1 MKRRILAALLAAAVL
16 LPLVGCG
23 GKQNDAPARKAD
35 SDMIII
41 TENYAEEGHYTD
53 SLDNSWTYSYHVPQL
68 TADTA
73 GARAINAA
81 IDEKFGDPV
90 RSALK
95 DMQQALSLGCVSVSW
110 KSYRYD
116 DVLSLVVKAEADWEF
131 TDYAVYLYDAGR
143 GVQLTTAEL
152 LEKLGVAQETFL
164 DGLRRSAADAFDEQ
178 AYISTTEGVQWAQ
191 ERSWTVGAENVNTE
205 AMVYADETGKLMA
218 VLPVGAMAGAAWYY
232 KVLEAMPE
240 GGGAALTVEAGD
252 VALTVSREDARLRL
266 EGVEEAYPVGGAWSD
281 YTAGVCAPLGEDG
294 CVYIFLMT
302 DNGTVEYINV
312 TDGLA
317 GGTLCLSP
325 LGGIGGVTALE
336 TDEEQQTVLAV
347 DGEGK
352 RHDLRPLVEAMTAE
366 VPSALVGDWHM
377 TLLHNSVEE
386 DCWIELAE
394 DGTAVWQEGVPD
406 SGSCRVLRGSARYL
420 GMTAEG
426 IVMYYDLADEAD
438 ETAVLRGTVAVR
450 CDWDGN
456 GLLQL
461 GGDALLD
468 VSGYVWPEQ
477 VFG

>member
-1 MKRRILAALLAAAVL
+1 MKKKICAGLLAAVML
-16 LPLVGCG
+16 LSGCG
-23 GKQNDAPARKAD
+23 GKKDDAPVRKTD

-41 TENYAEEGHYTD
+41 TESYDEEGHYTD
-53 SLDNSWTYSYHVPQL
+53 SLDNSWTYSYHVPQI
-68 TADTA
+68 TADTK
-73 GARAINAA
+73 GARAINEA
-81 IDEKFGDPV
+81 IDEKFGEPV
-90 RSALK
+90 RGALE
-95 DMQQALSLGCVSVSW
+95 DMEQALSLGCVSVAW
-110 KSYRYD
+110 KSYRCN

-131 TDYAVYLYDAGR
+131 TDYAVYLYDAAR

-152 LEKLGVAQETFL
+152 LEKLDLEQETVL
-164 DGLRRSAADAFDEQ
+164 NALRRSAAAAFDGQ
-178 AYISTTEGVQWAQ
+178 AYIAASEGVSWVQ

-205 AMVYADETGKLMA
+205 AMLYADETGKLMA

-232 KVLEAMPE
+232 QVLDFMTETD
-240 GGGAALTVEAGD
+240 GAALTVTGGD
-252 VALTVSREDARLRL
+252 VTLTVTGEKAALRL
-266 EGVEEAYPVGGAWSD
+266 EGVEETYTVGGAWSD
-281 YTAGVCAPLGEDG
+281 YISGVCAPLGEDG
-294 CVYIFLMT
+294 CVYIFLVT
-302 DNGTVEYINV
+302 SGGLVEYINV

-336 TDEEQQTVLAV
+336 TDEEGQTVLAV

-352 RHDLRPLVEAMTAE
+352 LHDLKPLVEAMTAE
-366 VPSALVGDWHM
+366 VPAALVGDWHM

-406 SGSCRVLRGSARYL
+406 SSSCRMLRGSARYL

-426 IVMYYDLADEAD
+426 IVMYYDLTD
-438 ETAVLRGTVAVR
+438 ETDESAALRGTIAVR

-456 GLLQL
+456 GLIQL

>member
-1 MKRRILAALLAAAVL
+1 MKRRILAALLAAML
-16 LPLVGCG
+16 LLGGCG

-41 TENYAEEGHYTD
+41 TENYAEDGHYTD

-90 RSALK
+90 RGALK

-110 KSYRYD
+110 KSYRYE

-164 DGLRRSAADAFDEQ
+164 DGLRRSAAAAFDEQ
-178 AYISTTEGVQWAQ
+178 GYINTTEGVQWVQ

-218 VLPVGAMAGAAWYY
+218 VLPVGSMAGAAWYY

-240 GGGAALTVEAGD
+240 RGGETLTAEAGD
-252 VALTVSREDARLRL
+252 VALTVGGESAQLRL
-266 EGVEEAYPVGGAWSD
+266 EGVEETYTVGGAWSD
-281 YTAGVCAPLGEDG
+281 YTAGVCATLGEDG
-294 CVYIFLMT
+294 CVYTFLLT
-302 DNGTVEYINV
+302 AGGTVEYINV

-317 GGTLCLSP
+317 GGALCLSP

-336 TDEEQQTVLAV
+336 ADEEQQTVLAL

-352 RHDLRPLVEAMTAE
+352 RYDLKPLVEAMTAE

-394 DGTAVWQEGVPD
+394 DGAAVWQEGVPD
-406 SGSCRVLRGSARYL
+406 SASCRVLRGSARYL

-426 IVMYYDLADEAD
+426 IVMYYEMTNEAD
-438 ETAVLRGTVAVR
+438 ENAVLRGTMAVR

-468 VSGYVWPEQ
+468 VSGYVWPER

>member
-1 MKRRILAALLAAAVL
+1 MKRRILAALLAAML
-16 LPLVGCG
+16 LLGGCG

-41 TENYAEEGHYTD
+41 TENYAEDGHYTD

-90 RSALK
+90 RGALK

-110 KSYRYD
+110 KSYRYE

-131 TDYAVYLYDAGR
+131 TDYAVYLYDAYR

-164 DGLRRSAADAFDEQ
+164 DGLRRSAAAAFDEQ
-178 AYISTTEGVQWAQ
+178 GYINTTEGVQWVQ

-218 VLPVGAMAGAAWYY
+218 VLPVGSMAGAAWYY

-240 GGGAALTVEAGD
+240 RGGETLTVEAGD
-252 VALTVSREDARLRL
+252 VALTVGGESAQLRL
-266 EGVEEAYPVGGAWSD
+266 EGVEETYTVGGAWSD
-281 YTAGVCAPLGEDG
+281 YTAGVCAALGEDG
-294 CVYIFLMT
+294 CVYIFLLT
-302 DNGTVEYINV
+302 AGGTVEYINV

-317 GGTLCLSP
+317 GGALCLSP

-336 TDEEQQTVLAV
+336 TDEEQQTVLAL

-352 RHDLRPLVEAMTAE
+352 RHDLKLLVEAMTAKM
-366 VPSALVGDWHM
+366 PSALVGDWHM

-394 DGTAVWQEGVPD
+394 DGAAVWQEGVPD
-406 SGSCRVLRGSARYL
+406 SASCRVLRGSAQYL

-426 IVMYYDLADEAD
+426 IVMYYEMTNEAD
-438 ETAVLRGTVAVR
+438 ENAVLRGTMAVR

-468 VSGYVWPEQ
+468 VSGYVWPER
-477 VFG
+477 VVG

>member
-1 MKRRILAALLAAAVL
+1 MKRRILAALLAAML
-16 LPLVGCG
+16 LLGGCG

-41 TENYAEEGHYTD
+41 TENYAEDGHYTD

-90 RSALK
+90 RGALK
-95 DMQQALSLGCVSVSW
+95 DMQRALSLGCVSVSW
-110 KSYRYD
+110 KSYRYE

-164 DGLRRSAADAFDEQ
+164 DGLRRSAAAAFDEQ
-178 AYISTTEGVQWAQ
+178 GYINTTEGVQWVQ

-218 VLPVGAMAGAAWYY
+218 VLPVGSMAGAAWYY

-240 GGGAALTVEAGD
+240 GGGEALTVEAGD
-252 VALTVSREDARLRL
+252 VALTVSREDAQLRL
-266 EGVEEAYPVGGAWSD
+266 EGVEETYTVGGAWSD
-281 YTAGVCAPLGEDG
+281 YTAGVCAALGEDG
-294 CVYIFLMT
+294 CVYIFLLT
-302 DNGTVEYINV
+302 AGGTVEYINV

-317 GGTLCLSP
+317 GGALCLSP

-336 TDEEQQTVLAV
+336 TDEEQQTVLAL

-394 DGTAVWQEGVPD
+394 DGAAVWQEGVPD
-406 SGSCRVLRGSARYL
+406 SASCRVLRGSARYL

-426 IVMYYDLADEAD
+426 IVMYYEMTNEAD
-438 ETAVLRGTVAVR
+438 ENAVLRGTMAVR

-468 VSGYVWPEQ
+468 VSGYVWPER

>member
-1 MKRRILAALLAAAVL
+1 MKRRILAALLAAML
-16 LPLVGCG
+16 LLGGCG

-41 TENYAEEGHYTD
+41 TENYAEDGHYTD
-53 SLDNSWTYSYHVPQL
+53 NLDNSWTYSYHVPQL

-90 RSALK
+90 RGALK

-110 KSYRYD
+110 KSYRYE

-164 DGLRRSAADAFDEQ
+164 DGLRRSAAAAFDEQ
-178 AYISTTEGVQWAQ
+178 GYINTTEGVQWVQ

-218 VLPVGAMAGAAWYY
+218 VLPVGSMAGAAWYY

-240 GGGAALTVEAGD
+240 RGGETLTVEAGD
-252 VALTVSREDARLRL
+252 VALTVDGESAQLRL
-266 EGVEEAYPVGGAWSD
+266 EGVEETYTVGGAWSD
-281 YTAGVCAPLGEDG
+281 YTAGVCAALGEDG
-294 CVYIFLMT
+294 CVYIFLLT
-302 DNGTVEYINV
+302 AGGTVEYINV
-312 TDGLA
+312 TGGLA
-317 GGTLCLSP
+317 GGALCLSP

-336 TDEEQQTVLAV
+336 TDEEQQTVLAL

-352 RHDLRPLVEAMTAE
+352 RHDLKPLVEAMTAKM
-366 VPSALVGDWHM
+366 PSALVGDWHM

-394 DGTAVWQEGVPD
+394 DGAAAWQEGVPD
-406 SGSCRVLRGSARYL
+406 SASCRVLRGSARYL

-426 IVMYYDLADEAD
+426 IVMYYEMTNEAD
-438 ETAVLRGTVAVR
+438 ESAVLRGTMAVR

-468 VSGYVWPEQ
+468 VSGYVWPER
-477 VFG
+477 VVG

>member
-1 MKRRILAALLAAAVL
+1 MKRRILAALLAAML
-16 LPLVGCG
+16 LLGGCG

-41 TENYAEEGHYTD
+41 TENYAEDGHYTD

-68 TADTA
+68 TADTV

-90 RSALK
+90 RGALK

-110 KSYRYD
+110 KSYRYE

-164 DGLRRSAADAFDEQ
+164 DGLRRSAAAAFDEQ
-178 AYISTTEGVQWAQ
+178 GYINTTEGVQWVQ

-218 VLPVGAMAGAAWYY
+218 VLPVGSMAGAAWYY

-240 GGGAALTVEAGD
+240 RGGETLTVEAGD
-252 VALTVSREDARLRL
+252 VALTVGGESAQLRL
-266 EGVEEAYPVGGAWSD
+266 EGVEETYTVGGAWSD
-281 YTAGVCAPLGEDG
+281 YTAGVCATLGEDG
-294 CVYIFLMT
+294 CVYIFLLT
-302 DNGTVEYINV
+302 AGGTVEYINV

-317 GGTLCLSP
+317 GGALCLSP

-336 TDEEQQTVLAV
+336 TDEEQQTVLAL

-352 RHDLRPLVEAMTAE
+352 RHDLKPLVEAMTAKM
-366 VPSALVGDWHM
+366 PSALVGYWHM

-394 DGTAVWQEGVPD
+394 DGAAVWQEGVPD
-406 SGSCRVLRGSARYL
+406 SASCRVLRGSARYL

-426 IVMYYDLADEAD
+426 IVMYYEMTNEAD
-438 ETAVLRGTVAVR
+438 ENAVLRGTMAVR

>member
-1 MKRRILAALLAAAVL
+1 MKRRILAALLAAML
-16 LPLVGCG
+16 LLGGCG

-41 TENYAEEGHYTD
+41 TENYAEDGHYTD

-90 RSALK
+90 RGALK

-110 KSYRYD
+110 KSYRYE

-131 TDYAVYLYDAGR
+131 TDYAVYLYDACR

-164 DGLRRSAADAFDEQ
+164 DGLRRSAAAAFDEQ
-178 AYISTTEGVQWAQ
+178 GYINTTEGVQWVQ

-218 VLPVGAMAGAAWYY
+218 VLPVGSMAGAAWYY

-240 GGGAALTVEAGD
+240 RGGETLTVEAGD
-252 VALTVSREDARLRL
+252 VALTVGGESAQLRL
-266 EGVEEAYPVGGAWSD
+266 EGVEETYTVGGAWSD
-281 YTAGVCAPLGEDG
+281 YTAGVCATLGEDG
-294 CVYIFLMT
+294 CVYIFLLT
-302 DNGTVEYINV
+302 AGGTVEYINV

-317 GGTLCLSP
+317 GGALCLSP

-336 TDEEQQTVLAV
+336 TDEEQQTVLAL

-352 RHDLRPLVEAMTAE
+352 RHDLKLLVEAMTAKM
-366 VPSALVGDWHM
+366 PSALVGDWHM

-394 DGTAVWQEGVPD
+394 DGAAVWQEGVPD
-406 SGSCRVLRGSARYL
+406 SASCRVLRGSAQYL

-426 IVMYYDLADEAD
+426 IVMYYEMTNEAD
-438 ETAVLRGTVAVR
+438 ENAVLRGTMAVR

-468 VSGYVWPEQ
+468 VSGYVWPER
-477 VFG
+477 VVG

>member
-1 MKRRILAALLAAAVL
+1 MKRRILAALLAAML
-16 LPLVGCG
+16 LLGGCG

-41 TENYAEEGHYTD
+41 TENYAEDGHYTD

-90 RSALK
+90 RGALK

-110 KSYRYD
+110 KSYRYE

-164 DGLRRSAADAFDEQ
+164 DGLRRSAAAAFDEQ
-178 AYISTTEGVQWAQ
+178 GYINTTEGVQWVQ

-218 VLPVGAMAGAAWYY
+218 VLPVGSMAGAAWYY

-240 GGGAALTVEAGD
+240 GGGEALTVEAGD

-266 EGVEEAYPVGGAWSD
+266 EGVEETYTVGGAWSD
-281 YTAGVCAPLGEDG
+281 YTAGVCAALGEDG
-294 CVYIFLMT
+294 CVYIFLLT
-302 DNGTVEYINV
+302 AGGTVEYINV
-312 TDGLA
+312 TGGLA
-317 GGTLCLSP
+317 GGALCLSP

-336 TDEEQQTVLAV
+336 TDEERQTVLAL

-352 RHDLRPLVEAMTAE
+352 RHDLKPLVEAMTAE

-394 DGTAVWQEGVPD
+394 DGAAVWQEGVPD
-406 SGSCRVLRGSARYL
+406 SASCRVLRGSARYL

-426 IVMYYDLADEAD
+426 IVMYYEMTNEAD
-438 ETAVLRGTVAVR
+438 ENAVLRGTMAVR

-468 VSGYVWPEQ
+468 VSGYVWPER

>member
-1 MKRRILAALLAAAVL
+1 MKRRILAALLAAML
-16 LPLVGCG
+16 LLGGCG

-41 TENYAEEGHYTD
+41 TENYAEDGHYTD

-90 RSALK
+90 RGALK

-110 KSYRYD
+110 KSYRYE

-164 DGLRRSAADAFDEQ
+164 DGLRRSAAAAFDEQ
-178 AYISTTEGVQWAQ
+178 GYINTTEGVQWVQ

-218 VLPVGAMAGAAWYY
+218 VLPVGSMAGAAWYY

-240 GGGAALTVEAGD
+240 RGGETLTVEAGD
-252 VALTVSREDARLRL
+252 VALTVGGESAQLRL
-266 EGVEEAYPVGGAWSD
+266 KGVEETYTVGGAWSD
-281 YTAGVCAPLGEDG
+281 YTAGVCAALGEDG
-294 CVYIFLMT
+294 CVYIFLLT
-302 DNGTVEYINV
+302 AGGTVEYINV
-312 TDGLA
+312 TGGLA

-336 TDEEQQTVLAV
+336 TDEEQQTVLAL

-352 RHDLRPLVEAMTAE
+352 RHDLKLLVEAMTAKM
-366 VPSALVGDWHM
+366 PSALVGDWHM

-394 DGTAVWQEGVPD
+394 DGAAVWQEGVPD
-406 SGSCRVLRGSARYL
+406 SASCRVLRGSAQYL

-426 IVMYYDLADEAD
+426 IVMYYEMTNEAD
-438 ETAVLRGTVAVR
+438 ENAVLRGTMAVR

-468 VSGYVWPEQ
+468 VSGYVWPER
-477 VFG
+477 VVG

>member
-1 MKRRILAALLAAAVL
+1 MKRRILAALLAAML
-16 LPLVGCG
+16 LLGGCG

-41 TENYAEEGHYTD
+41 TENYAEDGHYTD

-90 RSALK
+90 RGALK

-110 KSYRYD
+110 KSYRYE

-164 DGLRRSAADAFDEQ
+164 DGLRRSAAAAFDEQ
-178 AYISTTEGVQWAQ
+178 GYINTTEGVQWVQ

-218 VLPVGAMAGAAWYY
+218 VLPVGSMAGAAWYY

-240 GGGAALTVEAGD
+240 RGGETLTVEAGD
-252 VALTVSREDARLRL
+252 VALTVDGESAQLRL
-266 EGVEEAYPVGGAWSD
+266 EGVEETYTVGGAWSD
-281 YTAGVCAPLGEDG
+281 YTAGVCATLGEDG
-294 CVYIFLMT
+294 CVYIFLLT
-302 DNGTVEYINV
+302 AGGTVEYINV
-312 TDGLA
+312 TGGLA
-317 GGTLCLSP
+317 GGALCLSP

-336 TDEEQQTVLAV
+336 TDEEQQTVLAL

-352 RHDLRPLVEAMTAE
+352 RHDLKPLVEAMTAKI
-366 VPSALVGDWHM
+366 PSALVGDWHM

-394 DGTAVWQEGVPD
+394 DGAAAWQEGVPD
-406 SGSCRVLRGSARYL
+406 SASCRVLRGSARYL

-426 IVMYYDLADEAD
+426 IVMYYEMTNEAD
-438 ETAVLRGTVAVR
+438 ENAVLRGTMAVR

-468 VSGYVWPEQ
+468 VSGYVWPER
-477 VFG
+477 VVG

>member
-1 MKRRILAALLAAAVL
+1 MKRRILAALLAAML
-16 LPLVGCG
+16 LLGGCG

-41 TENYAEEGHYTD
+41 TENYAEDGHYTD

-90 RSALK
+90 RGALK
-95 DMQQALSLGCVSVSW
+95 DMQRALSLGCVSVSW
-110 KSYRYD
+110 KSYRYE
-116 DVLSLVVKAEADWEF
+116 DVLSLVAKPEADCEF
-131 TDYAVYLYDAGR
+131 TDHAVYAYDAGP
-143 GVQLTTAEL
+143 GVRLDPAEL

-164 DGLRRSAADAFDEQ
+164 DGLRRSAAAAFGEQ
-178 AYISTTEGVQWAQ
+178 GYINTTEGVQWVQ

-218 VLPVGAMAGAAWYY
+218 VLPVGSMAGAAWYY

-240 GGGAALTVEAGD
+240 RGGETLTVEAGD
-252 VALTVSREDARLRL
+252 VALTVGGESAQLRL
-266 EGVEEAYPVGGAWSD
+266 EGVEETYTVGGAWSD
-281 YTAGVCAPLGEDG
+281 YTAGVCAALGEDG
-294 CVYIFLMT
+294 CVYIFLLT
-302 DNGTVEYINV
+302 AGGTVEYINV
-312 TDGLA
+312 TGGLA
-317 GGTLCLSP
+317 GGALCLSP
-325 LGGIGGVTALE
+325 RGGIGGVTALE
-336 TDEEQQTVLAV
+336 TDEEQQTVLAL

-352 RHDLRPLVEAMTAE
+352 RHDLKPLVEAMTAKM
-366 VPSALVGDWHM
+366 PSALVGDWHM

-394 DGTAVWQEGVPD
+394 DGAAVWQEGVPD
-406 SGSCRVLRGSARYL
+406 SASCRVLRGSARYL

-426 IVMYYDLADEAD
+426 IVMYYEMTNEAD
-438 ETAVLRGTVAVR
+438 ENAVLRGTMAVR

-468 VSGYVWPEQ
+468 VSGYVWPER
-477 VFG
+477 VVG

>member
-1 MKRRILAALLAAAVL
+1 MKRRILAALLAAML
-16 LPLVGCG
+16 LLGGCD

-41 TENYAEEGHYTD
+41 TENYAEDGHYTD

-68 TADTA
+68 TADTV

-90 RSALK
+90 RGALK

-110 KSYRYD
+110 KSYRYE

-164 DGLRRSAADAFDEQ
+164 DGLRRSAAAAFDEQ
-178 AYISTTEGVQWAQ
+178 GYINTTEGVQWVQ

-218 VLPVGAMAGAAWYY
+218 VLPVGSMAGAAWYY

-240 GGGAALTVEAGD
+240 RGGETLTVEAGD
-252 VALTVSREDARLRL
+252 VALTVGGESAQLRL
-266 EGVEEAYPVGGAWSD
+266 EGVEETYTVGGAWSD
-281 YTAGVCAPLGEDG
+281 YTAGVCAALGEDG
-294 CVYIFLMT
+294 CVYIFLLT
-302 DNGTVEYINV
+302 AGGTVEYINV
-312 TDGLA
+312 TGGLA
-317 GGTLCLSP
+317 GGALCLSP

-336 TDEEQQTVLAV
+336 TDEEQQTVLAL

-352 RHDLRPLVEAMTAE
+352 RHDLKPLVEAMTAKM
-366 VPSALVGDWHM
+366 PSALVGDWHM

-386 DCWIELAE
+386 DCWVELAE
-394 DGTAVWQEGVPD
+394 DGAAVWQEGVPD
-406 SGSCRVLRGSARYL
+406 SASCRVLRGSARYL

-426 IVMYYDLADEAD
+426 IVMYYEMADEAD
-438 ETAVLRGTVAVR
+438 ENAVLRGTMAVR

>member
-1 MKRRILAALLAAAVL
+1 MKRRILAALLAAML
-16 LPLVGCG
+16 LLGGCG

-41 TENYAEEGHYTD
+41 TENYAEDGHYTD

-90 RSALK
+90 RGALK

-110 KSYRYD
+110 KSYRYE

-131 TDYAVYLYDAGR
+131 TDYAVYLYDVGR

-164 DGLRRSAADAFDEQ
+164 DGLRRSAAAAFDEQ
-178 AYISTTEGVQWAQ
+178 GYINTTEGVQWVQ

-218 VLPVGAMAGAAWYY
+218 VLPVGSMAGAAWYY

-240 GGGAALTVEAGD
+240 RGGETLTVEAGD
-252 VALTVSREDARLRL
+252 VALTVDGESAQLRL
-266 EGVEEAYPVGGAWSD
+266 EGVEETYTVGGAWSD
-281 YTAGVCAPLGEDG
+281 YTAGVCATLGEDG
-294 CVYIFLMT
+294 CVYIFLLT
-302 DNGTVEYINV
+302 AGGTVEYINV
-312 TDGLA
+312 TGGLA
-317 GGTLCLSP
+317 GGALCLSP

-336 TDEEQQTVLAV
+336 TDEEQQTVLAL

-352 RHDLRPLVEAMTAE
+352 RHDLKPLVEAMTAKI
-366 VPSALVGDWHM
+366 PSALVGDWHM

-394 DGTAVWQEGVPD
+394 DGAAAWQEGVPD
-406 SGSCRVLRGSARYL
+406 SASCRVLRGSARYL

-426 IVMYYDLADEAD
+426 IVMYYEMTNEAD
-438 ETAVLRGTVAVR
+438 ENAVLRGTMAVR

-468 VSGYVWPEQ
+468 VSGYVWPER
-477 VFG
+477 VVG

>member
-1 MKRRILAALLAAAVL
+1 MKRRILAALLAAML
-16 LPLVGCG
+16 LLGGCG

-41 TENYAEEGHYTD
+41 TENYAEDGHYTD

-90 RSALK
+90 RGALK

-110 KSYRYD
+110 KSYRYE

-152 LEKLGVAQETFL
+152 LEKLDVAQETFL
-164 DGLRRSAADAFDEQ
+164 DGLRRSAAAAFDEQ
-178 AYISTTEGVQWAQ
+178 GYINTTEGVQWVQ

-218 VLPVGAMAGAAWYY
+218 VLPVGSMAGAAWYY

-240 GGGAALTVEAGD
+240 RGGETLTVEAGD
-252 VALTVSREDARLRL
+252 VALTVGGESAQLRL
-266 EGVEEAYPVGGAWSD
+266 EGVEETYTVGGAWSD
-281 YTAGVCAPLGEDG
+281 YTAGVCAALGEDG
-294 CVYIFLMT
+294 CVYIFLLT
-302 DNGTVEYINV
+302 ADGTVEYINV

-317 GGTLCLSP
+317 GGALCLSP

-336 TDEEQQTVLAV
+336 TDEEQQTVLAL

-352 RHDLRPLVEAMTAE
+352 RHDLKPLVEAMTAKM
-366 VPSALVGDWHM
+366 PSALVGDWHM

-394 DGTAVWQEGVPD
+394 DGAAVWQEGVPD
-406 SGSCRVLRGSARYL
+406 SASCRVLRGSARYL

-426 IVMYYDLADEAD
+426 IVMYYEMTNEAD
-438 ETAVLRGTVAVR
+438 ENAVLRGTMAVR

-468 VSGYVWPEQ
+468 VSGYVWPER
-477 VFG
+477 VVG

>member
-1 MKRRILAALLAAAVL
+1 MKRRILAALLAAML
-16 LPLVGCG
+16 LLGGCG

-41 TENYAEEGHYTD
+41 TENYAEDGHYTD

-68 TADTA
+68 TADTV

-90 RSALK
+90 RGALK

-110 KSYRYD
+110 KSYRYE

-164 DGLRRSAADAFDEQ
+164 DGLRRSAAAAFDEQ
-178 AYISTTEGVQWAQ
+178 GYINTTEGVQWVQ

-218 VLPVGAMAGAAWYY
+218 VLPVGSMAGAAWYY

-240 GGGAALTVEAGD
+240 RGGETLTVEAGD
-252 VALTVSREDARLRL
+252 VALTVGGESAQLRL
-266 EGVEEAYPVGGAWSD
+266 EGVEETYTVGGAWSD
-281 YTAGVCAPLGEDG
+281 YTAGVCAALGEDG
-294 CVYIFLMT
+294 CVYIFLLT
-302 DNGTVEYINV
+302 AGGTVEYINV
-312 TDGLA
+312 TDGLT
-317 GGTLCLSP
+317 GGALCLSP

-336 TDEEQQTVLAV
+336 TDEEQQTVLAL

-352 RHDLRPLVEAMTAE
+352 RHDLKPLVEAMTAE
-366 VPSALVGDWHM
+366 MPSALVGDWHM

-394 DGTAVWQEGVPD
+394 DGAAVWQEGVPD
-406 SGSCRVLRGSARYL
+406 SASCRVLRGSARYL

-426 IVMYYDLADEAD
+426 IVMYYEMTNEAD
-438 ETAVLRGTVAVR
+438 ENAVLRGTMAVR

-468 VSGYVWPEQ
+468 VSRYVWPEQ